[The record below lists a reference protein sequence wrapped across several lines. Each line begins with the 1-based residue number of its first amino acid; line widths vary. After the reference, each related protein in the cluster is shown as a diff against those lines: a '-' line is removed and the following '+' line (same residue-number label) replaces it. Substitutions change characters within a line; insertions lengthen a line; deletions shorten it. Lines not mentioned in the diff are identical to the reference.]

1 VSHPFL
7 QNKLT
12 GRLRRKEFREARK
25 LTSKGWLDSL
35 KSARRDFLGTRKLR
49 DKLRGREDVRKEV
62 KWTKEPLQGF

>member
-1 VSHPFL
+1 VPQPFL
-7 QNKLT
+7 QNKPT

-25 LTSKGWLDSL
+25 LTGKGWLDNL
-35 KSARRDFLGTRKLR
+35 RSARRDFLGTRKLK